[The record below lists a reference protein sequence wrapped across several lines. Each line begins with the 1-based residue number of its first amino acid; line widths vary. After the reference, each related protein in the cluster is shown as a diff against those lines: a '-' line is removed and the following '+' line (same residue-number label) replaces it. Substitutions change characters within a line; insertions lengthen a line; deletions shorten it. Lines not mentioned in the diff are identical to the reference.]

1 VKLGSFV
8 NEEAICSTKNCRTS
22 GASVFG
28 FELLASLLDLD
39 FVRSRV
45 ILVFPDEAREAEQG
59 TEPSV
64 RPWLEPDVASIEG
77 CGWLCS
83 PS

>member
-1 VKLGSFV
+1 
-8 NEEAICSTKNCRTS
+8 
-22 GASVFG
+22 
-28 FELLASLLDLD
+28 
-39 FVRSRV
+39 
-45 ILVFPDEAREAEQG
+45 LVFPDEAREAEQG